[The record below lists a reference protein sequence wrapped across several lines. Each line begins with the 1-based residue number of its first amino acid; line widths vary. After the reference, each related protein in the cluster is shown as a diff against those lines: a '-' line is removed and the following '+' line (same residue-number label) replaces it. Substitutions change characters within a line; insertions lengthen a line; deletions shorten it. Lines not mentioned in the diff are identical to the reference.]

1 MGDLKADLSEI
12 VQHSPLALDISEQD
26 CQVLAGIAEMHTLK
40 DNEVLFEEG
49 VRENSVYLIVEGRL
63 AVTKGGEGNRT
74 TLHVLERGDLAGEMS
89 FIDGTPHSATL
100 MAHGDAKVLSLKRDR
115 FESLLQSHPLVVYHV
130 MRTIVRTV
138 HSTLRRMNMQYIE
151 MTNYISKT
159 HGRY

>member
-1 MGDLKADLSEI
+1 MGDLKAELCDI
-12 VQHSPLALDISEQD
+12 VRRSPLGQDISEQD
-26 CQVLAGIAEMHTLK
+26 CRVLAEIAEMHTLK
-40 DNEVLFEEG
+40 DDQVLFEEG
-49 VRENSVYLIVEGRL
+49 VTDNSVYLIVEGRL

-74 TLHVLERGDLAGEMS
+74 TLHVLEPGDLAGEMS

-100 MAHGDAKVLSLKRDR
+100 VAHGDAKVISLKRDR
-115 FESLLQSHPLVVYHV
+115 FESLLQSHPQVVYHV